1 MKPGPGWVLG
11 CLHVQGDVP
20 LCVIEGN
27 ESHNTMNLQS
37 RLATHF
43 AAAAALAALTATA
56 TAQVATQV
64 INQVVPANI
73 DGLYVNVETGGTGST
88 GGTTPGWDIN
98 PYSASAMQFFSSTGG
113 GYMRF
118 PGVTTGA
125 GGSLAVGNVIDATG
139 SWNTAVTAVTF
150 GVNPGNWTLNADN
163 YFGFRFIAADAQV
176 HYGWGRMTMGAS
188 ATVRTLREV
197 HWQMTA
203 NAPITVDAGVTQA
216 YGTGCA
222 GLSLGANAAPH
233 FGSSVTYTLSGIP
246 GTAVLSL
253 LFLNISGVDPG
264 TPLGGFGLVGCFSYL
279 DLTTAATNLLLG
291 SPSATFVFNVPNN
304 VAFLGLP
311 IDAQGATLD
320 SSLPGSAALSN
331 GIASVLGR

>member
-1 MKPGPGWVLG
+1 
-11 CLHVQGDVP
+11 
-20 LCVIEGN
+20 
-27 ESHNTMNLQS
+27 MNLQS

-88 GGTTPGWDIN
+88 GSTTPGWDIN
-98 PYSASAMQFFSSTGG
+98 PYSGTAMQFFSSASG

-118 PGVTTGA
+118 PGVTTGP
-125 GGSLAVGNVIDATG
+125 GGNLAIGNVVDAAG
-139 SWNTAVTAVTF
+139 SWNTAVTAVVF
-150 GVNPGNWTLNADN
+150 GANAGEWQLNADN
-163 YFGFRFIAADAQV
+163 YFGFRFIAADAQL

-197 HWQMTA
+197 HWEMTP
-203 NAPITVDAGVTQA
+203 NAPITVDAGSTQA

-222 GLSLGANAAPH
+222 GLNLGADAAPH
-233 FGSSVTYTLSGIP
+233 FGAAVNYTLSGIP
-246 GTAVLSL
+246 GTAVLSM
-253 LFLNISGVDPG
+253 LFLNLSTVDPG
-264 TPLGGFGLVGCFSYL
+264 TPLDGFGLTGCFSYL
-279 DLTTAATNLLLG
+279 DLTSAATNLLFGTG
-291 SPSATFVFNVPNN
+291 SASFAFNVPNN
-304 VAFLGLP
+304 TAFLGLP

-320 SSLPGSAALSN
+320 TTLPGSAAMSN

>member
-1 MKPGPGWVLG
+1 
-11 CLHVQGDVP
+11 
-20 LCVIEGN
+20 
-27 ESHNTMNLQS
+27 MNLQS

-43 AAAAALAALTATA
+43 AAAAALATLTAHG

-73 DGLYVNVETGGTGST
+73 DGLYVNVETGATW
-88 GGTTPGWDIN
+88 TTAPAAGWDIN
-98 PYSASAMQFFSSTGG
+98 PYSATAMQFFSSTGG
-113 GYMRF
+113 GYMRY

-125 GGSLAVGNVIDATG
+125 GGNLAFGNVVDASG

-150 GVNPGNWTLNADN
+150 GANPGEWQLNADN

-188 ATVRTLREV
+188 PTIRTLREV
-197 HWQMTA
+197 HWEMTA
-203 NAPITVDAGVTQA
+203 NVGITVDPATTQA

-222 GLSLGANAAPH
+222 GLSLAADAAPH
-233 FGSSVTYTLSGIP
+233 FGASVTYTLSGIP
-246 GTAVLSL
+246 ATAALSM
-253 LFLNISGVDPG
+253 LFLNFSGVDPG
-264 TPLGGFGLVGCFSYL
+264 TPLDGFGLVGCFSYL
-279 DLTTAATNLLLG
+279 DLTSAAPNLLF
-291 SPSATFVFNVPNN
+291 SNPSASFVFNVPNN

-320 SSLPGSAALSN
+320 GTLPGSAAMSN
-331 GIASVLGR
+331 AISSVLGR